1 MRSFGAQENL
11 KGARHG
17 TLGRC
22 LAPFV
27 SPVLARTA
35 LAVSLTNRG
44 FLQIEML
51 YQCRCSIFFV
61 SKKRC

>member
-22 LAPFV
+22 LALLFLRTRQNCARSFTDGPRI
-27 SPVLARTA
+27 LANRN
-35 LAVSLTNRG
+35 AVPM
-44 FLQIEML
+44 QV
-51 YQCRCSIFFV
+51 QHFFV